1 MKITTFNKLRKYEN
15 YLYTAKYANFARGLT
30 NAQIEDLI
38 TAGNDINIIYK
49 NNHCPVCIL
58 RFLKRLA
65 EPYFEQKEKMENNRK
80 QKQNKEDEH

>member
-30 NAQIEDLI
+30 NTQIEDLI

-58 RFLKRLA
+58 RFLKQLA